1 MENISEEAADYL
13 HESKINCYSISVS
26 NDDKNVYFTI
36 NLLNEVAEK
45 IFSYLV
51 LDKEIDKI
59 VLNNSIQKEFLV
71 LNKQIEELTAKQL
84 TRNFYE
90 GISSREVVIDIMSP
104 MSFKVQGDYYF
115 FPDLE
120 LMFRNLMQK
129 YNATFENTNIVDND
143 LLQEILENSKI
154 VSYKI
159 QSSYYPIHKAFIP
172 GTIGRIKI
180 RFKGNQTLTN
190 YTQMLLNFGVFSGI
204 GVKTGM
210 GMGYIS
216 ITK

>member
-1 MENISEEAADYL
+1 
-13 HESKINCYSISVS
+13 
-26 NDDKNVYFTI
+26 
-36 NLLNEVAEK
+36 
-45 IFSYLV
+45 
-51 LDKEIDKI
+51 
-59 VLNNSIQKEFLV
+59 
-71 LNKQIEELTAKQL
+71 
-84 TRNFYE
+84 
-90 GISSREVVIDIMSP
+90 MSP

-210 GMGYIS
+210 GMGHIS
-216 ITK
+216 IAK